1 MLKGAKDEYFRKK
14 SPGPSSLVAR
24 ENFFERRTSE
34 KTDLAQR
41 DESYDRRCSFGNYS
55 PANRVRNSKFSAEE
69 TSSQRYGS
77 ANRRKRAT
85 ANFEIVDDR
94 FREDEVRSERRL
106 GSNGFSRA
114 DLRNQ
119 SSSPVAE
126 RRSSSTCPPPLK
138 ATLQTKV
145 LPPKL
150 AEPPKAKAMENIDS
164 STPQVQVSLFTSC
177 YFPLQSLIT
186 LSLW

>member
-1 MLKGAKDEYFRKK
+1 MLKGAKDDNFRKK

-41 DESYDRRCSFGNYS
+41 DESYDRRRSFGNFS
-55 PANRVRNSKFSAEE
+55 PANRDRNSKFAAEE

-126 RRSSSTCPPPLK
+126 RRSSTCPPPLK
-138 ATLQTKV
+138 GTLQTKV

-150 AEPPKAKAMENIDS
+150 AEPPKAKEMGYIDS
-164 STPQVQVSLFTSC
+164 STQVQVSL
-177 YFPLQSLIT
+177 
-186 LSLW
+186 